1 MSSWPFV
8 ASMILLDEASST
20 NDVARELVAD
30 LSIALPLGVVAR
42 RQTRGRGRGSN
53 TWWSDEGSLAATIAF
68 DPSAHGLTRA
78 HEPRMALGV
87 AVALVET
94 IEAFGPLRQR
104 LGIRWPNDVEA
115 GGRKLSGILT
125 ERVETSGGPRLL
137 LGVGVNVRTRLELA
151 TPAVRK
157 MAVSLHELALNPT
170 SAGPVPDDVL
180 RSLLGRL
187 PSAIDRLARDDSS
200 LAARWA
206 ELDVLLGLEVRA
218 QLGDKV
224 IAGIGHGI
232 DADGA
237 LLLMNERG
245 VIRLLGGQVLREL

>member
-8 ASMILLDEASST
+8 ASMIVLDEASST
-20 NDVARELVAD
+20 NDVARELVLD
-30 LSIALPLGVVAR
+30 RSIALPMAVVAR
-42 RQTRGRGRGSN
+42 SQTRGRGRGSN
-53 TWWSDEGSLAATIAF
+53 TWWSDEGSLAVTLVF
-68 DPSAHGLTRA
+68 DPSAHGLTLA
-78 HEPRMALGV
+78 HEPRMALAL

-94 IEAFGPLRQR
+94 IEGFGPLRHR
-104 LGIRWPNDVEA
+104 PGIRWPNDVEA

-125 ERVETSGGPRLL
+125 ERIETPGGPRLL

-151 TPAVRK
+151 PASVRG
-157 MAVSLHELALNPT
+157 MAVSLHELAVNPA
-170 SAGPVPDDVL
+170 SAQPVPDDVL

-187 PSAIDRLARDDSS
+187 PSAVERLARDDPS

-206 ELDVLLGLEVRA
+206 ELDTLIGVDV
-218 QLGDKV
+218 QVKLGDRA

-237 LLLMNERG
+237 LLVANERG
-245 VIRLLGGQVLREL
+245 VVRLFGGLVLREP